1 MDGANGLYM
10 AMFPNVKAG
19 TYEFKVRVD
28 GKWDEAY
35 PSSNYKLELEKDA
48 NVAVLF
54 NSETKEVS
62 VEIVKTTIGAEDNT
76 TAYLGDHSM
85 LIPLSELGGGCNIK
99 FTNYSSKANNW
110 NNWVAVIT
118 NNYAEPFAEGAI
130 KIALRADNWENIQWS
145 NEGVTSN
152 FNWDTFKDD
161 MDGSTVEM
169 TVDRAVNGDVKIHAD
184 ITTAAGTKY
193 FEEFTKNLGTEEA
206 LYFCLSVDGSH
217 LELLPVDDPTA
228 IQSAKAQA
236 KAGIRYNLAGQKV
249 DANYKGIV
257 IENGKKF
264 MVK

>member
-1 MDGANGLYM
+1 
-10 AMFPNVKAG
+10 
-19 TYEFKVRVD
+19 
-28 GKWDEAY
+28 
-35 PSSNYKLELEKDA
+35 
-48 NVAVLF
+48 
-54 NSETKEVS
+54 
-62 VEIVKTTIGAEDNT
+62 
-76 TAYLGDHSM
+76 
-85 LIPLSELGGGCNIK
+85 
-99 FTNYSSKANNW
+99 
-110 NNWVAVIT
+110 
-118 NNYAEPFAEGAI
+118 
-130 KIALRADNWENIQWS
+130 
-145 NEGVTSN
+145 
-152 FNWDTFKDD
+152 
-161 MDGSTVEM
+161 
-169 TVDRAVNGDVKIHAD
+169 VNGDVKIHAD